1 MSLSVGDKLGP
12 YEILA
17 PLGSGGMGEVW
28 KAHDPRLNRDIAI
41 KVSAEQFSERFER
54 EVHVVA
60 SLNHPNICHIY
71 DVGPNY
77 LVMELVEGHTLAE
90 RIKQAPVP
98 LEDALAITK
107 QIASALETAHEK
119 GIVHRDLKPANIMIT
134 PDGAVKVLDFGLA
147 KIALPTPGENSAT
160 LAMGMTT
167 VGTILGTV
175 AYMSPEQARGQPV
188 DKRADIWAVG
198 AVLYE
203 MLAGRRAFE
212 GESVSDVSAAVLT
225 KDPDYTALPAGS
237 PVELLHRCLE
247 KDPKRRLRD
256 IGDASFEPQT
266 TIVPASARRRLW
278 REPVF
283 VALTL
288 LLAASSVGA
297 FFVWNRGQAGDAT
310 VARLVIPL
318 LPGRELTDYPAI
330 SADGQTIAYT
340 AKSTGGESQLY
351 LRSLNSFEARL
362 VPGSN
367 GAMGPFFSPDGS
379 EIGFNAYGQLW
390 KAAATGGSPVKI
402 ADANEAL
409 GGAWNQDDS
418 VIFANSFSSGLLRVA
433 ASGGKPESLTKPGA
447 GMGLAHMLPQTLPG
461 GRKILF
467 TITGAGAFG
476 TALLSLET
484 NRWQTVL
491 PGQNGVYGA
500 SGDLFMTND
509 NAELLARRFDPNHP
523 ARAAGGVLVLNN
535 VYYDNYTLRPWMAMS
550 KTGTFV
556 YVPGNP
562 AQKSLVWVDRTG
574 KVEPAVPEEGRY
586 HELYLSPDGWEA
598 AVEKTP
604 DLWIFDFKRGTR
616 RRTTFQGEVHGH
628 AGSPVWTP
636 DGKRVIFASD
646 AGGDFDIYA
655 QPADGSGDA
664 QVLLKRPYQQYP
676 TSMGPDGALTF
687 AESHPVTGE
696 DLWLLAPNGQTTPL
710 RVLPYYDSNGRFSPD
725 GRWLAYDSD
734 ESGRREIYVESYPG
748 RKSKVA
754 VSTGGGILPVWSH
767 DSKELFYCSPDA
779 IMAVPVAGDGSFGSP
794 HPLFDRSD
802 YYIDFDS
809 YDVSPDGRR
818 FLMIRRNPG
827 SVPRQLNV
835 ILNWSGELRAKVPW
849 SGK

>member
-225 KDPDYTALPAGS
+225 KDPDYTALPVGS

-288 LLAASSVGA
+288 LLAVSSVGA
-297 FFVWNRGQAGDAT
+297 FFVWNRGHAGDAT

-367 GAMGPFFSPDGS
+367 GAMGPFFSPRRQRNRVQRVRTTL
-379 EIGFNAYGQLW
+379 E
-390 KAAATGGSPVKI
+390 
-402 ADANEAL
+402 
-409 GGAWNQDDS
+409 
-418 VIFANSFSSGLLRVA
+418 SSG
-433 ASGGKPESLTKPGA
+433 
-447 GMGLAHMLPQTLPG
+447 
-461 GRKILF
+461 
-467 TITGAGAFG
+467 
-476 TALLSLET
+476 
-484 NRWQTVL
+484 
-491 PGQNGVYGA
+491 
-500 SGDLFMTND
+500 D
-509 NAELLARRFDPNHP
+509 RRISSQD
-523 ARAAGGVLVLNN
+523 
-535 VYYDNYTLRPWMAMS
+535 S
-550 KTGTFV
+550 
-556 YVPGNP
+556 
-562 AQKSLVWVDRTG
+562 
-574 KVEPAVPEEGRY
+574 
-586 HELYLSPDGWEA
+586 
-598 AVEKTP
+598 
-604 DLWIFDFKRGTR
+604 R
-616 RRTTFQGEVHGH
+616 R
-628 AGSPVWTP
+628 
-636 DGKRVIFASD
+636 
-646 AGGDFDIYA
+646 
-655 QPADGSGDA
+655 
-664 QVLLKRPYQQYP
+664 
-676 TSMGPDGALTF
+676 
-687 AESHPVTGE
+687 
-696 DLWLLAPNGQTTPL
+696 
-710 RVLPYYDSNGRFSPD
+710 
-725 GRWLAYDSD
+725 
-734 ESGRREIYVESYPG
+734 
-748 RKSKVA
+748 
-754 VSTGGGILPVWSH
+754 
-767 DSKELFYCSPDA
+767 
-779 IMAVPVAGDGSFGSP
+779 
-794 HPLFDRSD
+794 
-802 YYIDFDS
+802 
-809 YDVSPDGRR
+809 
-818 FLMIRRNPG
+818 
-827 SVPRQLNV
+827 
-835 ILNWSGELRAKVPW
+835 
-849 SGK
+849 